1 MDLMRIIKMRG
12 PNSNKRLKVYNKDI
26 VINITT
32 LRENKNI
39 RSTLIIIAINY
50 KL

>member
-1 MDLMRIIKMRG
+1 MKITKIRS
-12 PNSNKRLKVYNKDI
+12 PNSNKKLEVYNKDI

-39 RSTLIIIAINY
+39 RSTLIIIVINY
-50 KL
+50 RLL

>member
-1 MDLMRIIKMRG
+1 MDLIKIIRIRN
-12 PNSNKRLKVYNKDI
+12 PNSNKRLKVYGKGI

-39 RSTLIIIAINY
+39 RSTLIIIVINY
-50 KL
+50 RL

>member
-1 MDLMRIIKMRG
+1 MGSL
-12 PNSNKRLKVYNKDI
+12 NSSERLKVYNKDI

-39 RSTLIIIAINY
+39 RSTLIIIVINY
-50 KL
+50 RP

>member
-1 MDLMRIIKMRG
+1 MKITRIRN
-12 PNSNKRLKVYNKDI
+12 PNSNKKLKVYNKDI

-39 RSTLIIIAINY
+39 KSTLIIIVINY
-50 KL
+50 RL

>member
-1 MDLMRIIKMRG
+1 MKS
-12 PNSNKRLKVYNKDI
+12 PNGNEKLKVYNKDI

-39 RSTLIIIAINY
+39 RSALIIIVINY
-50 KL
+50 RL

>member
-1 MDLMRIIKMRG
+1 MRITGIRN
-12 PNSNKRLKVYNKDI
+12 PNGNKRLEVYNKDI
-26 VINITT
+26 VISVTT

-39 RSTLIIIAINY
+39 RSALIIIVINY